1 MLRLAGTLTQG
12 YKAGSRSYT
21 AACIG
26 DRKQASSSKLPAV
39 TERVIRADNGTVNL
53 SVEGNV
59 QRTLCSEWHGYGR
72 LCVKIQWCA
81 VSNKTTP
88 FSHRFTGKQ
97 SLRVLCFRFSPFRAL
112 HENGSDIQA
121 ATEVNSQ
128 IYTCLDYSLQPQN
141 IVMLRTDK
149 GNKVLLYSVSTTLAY
164 NHDSSCWYCFSVLEQ
179 GL

>member
-1 MLRLAGTLTQG
+1 MLRLAGTLTQSHP
-12 YKAGSRSYT
+12 AGSRSYM

-39 TERVIRADNGTVNL
+39 TERVIRADNGTVTL

-72 LCVKIQWCA
+72 QCVKIQWCA

-97 SLRVLCFRFSPFRAL
+97 SLHVPCFRFSPFRAL

-128 IYTCLDYSLQPQN
+128 IFTCLDYSLQPQS
-141 IVMLRTDK
+141 IMMLRTDK
-149 GNKVLLYSVSTTLAY
+149 GIKVLLYTVSTALLTTMVAVAGTV
-164 NHDSSCWYCFSVLEQ
+164 SRC
-179 GL
+179 